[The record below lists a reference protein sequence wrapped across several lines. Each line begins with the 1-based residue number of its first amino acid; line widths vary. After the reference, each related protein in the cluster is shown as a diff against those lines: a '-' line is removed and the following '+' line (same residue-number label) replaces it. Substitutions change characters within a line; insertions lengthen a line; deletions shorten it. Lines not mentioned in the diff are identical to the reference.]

1 MNNPNGPS
9 AIYGRQRKNN
19 KTLSLEIWLGRGCMG
34 NLGLGG
40 LK

>member
-1 MNNPNGPS
+1 MNNPNGTP
-9 AIYGRQRKNN
+9 ARYEWERKNN

-34 NLGLGG
+34 NPGLGG